1 MSSFGAFRHRNY
13 RFFFAGHLTSLSGTW
28 MQRVAQAW
36 LVYQLTGSSLA
47 LGVVSFAGGL
57 PTVLFS
63 LFAGALADRF
73 EKRRIL
79 VICQTV
85 AMIQAFVL
93 ATLTLMEKVTY
104 WHLVVLGALLG
115 VADSFDTPTRQSF
128 IKEMVGEKDL
138 MSAIALNSSAFNTAR
153 LIGPALAGIL
163 IYKVGIGICFL
174 INAFSFLAVI
184 AAYLLIKLPPRF
196 DKAESNAFESIK
208 EGLQYVRS
216 HKIVTT
222 AMSLIAI
229 ASICTFSYPTLLPVF
244 TDKVLSGKAGVYAAL
259 MTSIGAGALVTAILI
274 AMIGN
279 IRKKGQVATRGTILF
294 PLALWL
300 LSFMKS
306 PTGAYV
312 CCFIAGST
320 MISLTAVMN
329 TLVQSA
335 IDDNYRGR
343 VMSLYVLLFLGPLPF
358 GSLIAGRLAESI
370 GVVNTIRLGATVSI
384 VSSLLVLNRNRE
396 FIRFES

>member
-1 MSSFGAFRHRNY
+1 MASFGALRHRNY
-13 RFFFAGHLTSLSGTW
+13 RLFFAGHLISLSGTW

-36 LVYQLTGSSLA
+36 LVYEITKSSLA

-57 PTVLFS
+57 PTVFLS

-79 VICQTV
+79 IVCQTV

-93 ATLTLMEKVTY
+93 AALTLMNKVTY
-104 WHLVVLGALLG
+104 FHLVLLGALLG
-115 VADSFDTPTRQSF
+115 VANSFDTPTRQSF
-128 IKEMVGEKDL
+128 IKETVGGEDL

-153 LIGPALAGIL
+153 LIGPAVAGIL
-163 IYKVGIGICFL
+163 IYSIGIGACFL

-184 AAYLLIKLPPRF
+184 TSYMLIRLPTRKERSK
-196 DKAESNAFESIK
+196 DNAFESIK
-208 EGLQYVRS
+208 QGLQYVRN
-216 HKIVTT
+216 HDIVTT
-222 AMSLIAI
+222 AMALIAI
-229 ASICTFSYPTLLPVF
+229 ASVCTFSYPTLLPVF
-244 TDKVLSGKAGVYAAL
+244 TDKVLLGGAGVYAAL
-259 MTSIGAGALVTAILI
+259 MTSIGAGALLTATLI
-274 AMIGN
+274 ALLGN
-279 IRKKGQVATRGTILF
+279 IRQKGRVATSGAILF

-312 CCFIAGST
+312 CCLIAGST
-320 MISLTAVMN
+320 MITLTATMN

-343 VMSLYVLLFLGPLPF
+343 VMSLYVLLFLGPMPF
-358 GSLIAGRLAESI
+358 GNLIAGRLAESL
-370 GVVNTIRLGATVSI
+370 GVLNTIRLGATISI
-384 VSSLLVLNRNRE
+384 VSSLVVLNRNCD

>member
-1 MSSFGAFRHRNY
+1 
-13 RFFFAGHLTSLSGTW
+13 
-28 MQRVAQAW
+28 
-36 LVYQLTGSSLA
+36 
-47 LGVVSFAGGL
+47 
-57 PTVLFS
+57 
-63 LFAGALADRF
+63 
-73 EKRRIL
+73 
-79 VICQTV
+79 
-85 AMIQAFVL
+85 
-93 ATLTLMEKVTY
+93 
-104 WHLVVLGALLG
+104 
-115 VADSFDTPTRQSF
+115 
-128 IKEMVGEKDL
+128 
-138 MSAIALNSSAFNTAR
+138 
-153 LIGPALAGIL
+153 
-163 IYKVGIGICFL
+163 
-174 INAFSFLAVI
+174 
-184 AAYLLIKLPPRF
+184 LIKLPPRF
-196 DKAESNAFESIK
+196 EKAESNAFESIK
-208 EGLQYVRS
+208 EGLRYVRN
-216 HKIVTT
+216 HRIVTT

-300 LSFMKS
+300 LSFMKN
-306 PTGAYV
+306 PTGAYIS
-312 CCFIAGST
+312 CFIAGST

-370 GVVNTIRLGATVSI
+370 GVVNTIRLGATISI
-384 VSSLLVLNRNRE
+384 ISSLLVLNRNRE
-396 FIRFES
+396 FMRFES

>member
-1 MSSFGAFRHRNY
+1 MASFGALRHRNY
-13 RFFFAGHLTSLSGTW
+13 RLFFAGHLTSLSGTW

-36 LVYQLTGSSLA
+36 LVYEITKSSLA

-57 PTVLFS
+57 PTVFFS

-79 VICQTV
+79 IICQTV
-85 AMIQAFVL
+85 AMVQAFIL
-93 ATLTLMEKVTY
+93 AALTLTNKVTY
-104 WHLVVLGALLG
+104 WQIVVLGTLLG

-153 LIGPALAGIL
+153 LIGPALAGVL
-163 IYKVGIGICFL
+163 IYSVGIGACFL

-184 AAYLLIKLPPRF
+184 AAYALLKIPP
-196 DKAESNAFESIK
+196 KAEREVNHTLESIK
-208 EGLQYVRS
+208 QGLRYVRN
-216 HKIVTT
+216 HRIVTT

-259 MTSIGAGALVTAILI
+259 MTSIGAGALITAIII
-274 AMIGN
+274 AAIGD
-279 IRKKGQVATRGTILF
+279 IRNKGQVATRGVILF

-300 LSFMKS
+300 LSFTTN
-306 PTGAYV
+306 PTSAYIA
-312 CCFIAGST
+312 CFIAGST
-320 MISLTAVMN
+320 MISFTAVMN

-335 IDDNYRGR
+335 IDDSYRGR

-384 VSSLLVLNRNRE
+384 VSSILVLNRNRE
-396 FIRFES
+396 FVKFQT